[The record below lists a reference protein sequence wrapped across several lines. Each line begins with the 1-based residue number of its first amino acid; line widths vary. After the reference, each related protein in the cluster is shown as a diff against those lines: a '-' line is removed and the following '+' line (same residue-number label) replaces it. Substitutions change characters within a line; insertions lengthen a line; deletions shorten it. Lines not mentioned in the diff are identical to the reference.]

1 MHDQDIFVA
10 LAEMRKRA
18 VALACATRPLIPQL
32 EGDLERLDA
41 CCAGDGPGR
50 AFARSFVEEL
60 VRPVREVLTAIRD
73 YVDPFDDLPA
83 DLADGAPSCEAAVAQ
98 NSGGIDIDRFR
109 KLKEF
114 SVPEKSIEV
123 MAPLR
128 DKARAGL
135 LRLDALRSPREPG
148 YQVAVYHQAEVPVTN
163 SCASASQTRA
173 SPASTVW
180 TLSRTR

>member
-1 MHDQDIFVA
+1 M
-10 LAEMRKRA
+10 LRR
-18 VALACATRPLIPQL
+18 
-32 EGDLERLDA
+32 
-41 CCAGDGPGR
+41 DGPGR

-60 VRPVREVLTAIRD
+60 VGPVREVLTAIRD

-83 DLADGAPSCEAAVAQ
+83 DSADRAPSCEAAVAQ
-98 NSGGIDIDRFR
+98 SSGGIDIDRFR

-128 DKARAGL
+128 DKTRAGL

-148 YQVAVYHQAEVPVTN
+148 YQVAVYHQAEVPVT
-163 SCASASQTRA
+163 SKDAEGTVLQGRTPSAHVWAVYDLIHSPLPTAEQALEQALSFLEMRCA
-173 SPASTVW
+173 
-180 TLSRTR
+180 